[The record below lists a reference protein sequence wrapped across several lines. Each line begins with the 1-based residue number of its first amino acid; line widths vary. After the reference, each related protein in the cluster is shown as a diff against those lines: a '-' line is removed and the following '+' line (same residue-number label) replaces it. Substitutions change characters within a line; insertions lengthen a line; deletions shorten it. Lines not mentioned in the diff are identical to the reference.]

1 MPVEY
6 KLQGQILL
14 FQNFKRIS
22 KSWKT
27 LSACSLII
35 LAELFRFRFF
45 TVQVKRG
52 FVVIIYLFNEH
63 LLNVKPICTKI
74 AYIDSM

>member
-6 KLQGQILL
+6 KLQGQMLS
-14 FQNFKRIS
+14 FQNLKRIS

-27 LSACSLII
+27 LSTCSLII
-35 LAELFRFRFF
+35 LAEMFRFRFF

-63 LLNVKPICTKI
+63 LLNVRPVFTKI
-74 AYIDSM
+74 AYVEHM